1 LFFDREKLI
10 SIDFLYQSV
19 FLIEELDSKQR
30 KIKALRVFFL
40 YALEMLNN
48 GKDLEILTTNLKTI
62 LRQNKKE
69 VLIW

>member
-48 GKDLEILTTNLKTI
+48 GKDLKILTTNLKTI